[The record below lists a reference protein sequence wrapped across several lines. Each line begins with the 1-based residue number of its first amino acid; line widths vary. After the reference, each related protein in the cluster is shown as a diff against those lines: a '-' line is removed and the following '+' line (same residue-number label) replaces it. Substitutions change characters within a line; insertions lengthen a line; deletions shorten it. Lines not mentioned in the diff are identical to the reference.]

1 MGGFIIIQIYHHANY
16 ILFYGYISIYPY
28 IYIYIYILSDYRNF
42 FVRLDQ
48 VPKKKSKEWKL
59 KDRNK
64 AMTADK
70 RGGIFIHQDDQVLC
84 KPHALLASA

>member
-1 MGGFIIIQIYHHANY
+1 MD
-16 ILFYGYISIYPY
+16 IYPYIHIYIY

-64 AMTADK
+64 AITADK
-70 RGGIFIHQDDQVLC
+70 RGGIFIRQDDQVLC
-84 KPHALLASA
+84 KPHALLASV